1 MNEES
6 TERLLD
12 ERGAANKLAC
22 SIAMMRKWRLKRI
35 GPRYCR
41 LGRLVRY
48 SEADLVAY
56 IEQNRVETA

>member
-1 MNEES
+1 MSDEG

-12 ERGAANKLAC
+12 EGGAAIRLAV
-22 SIAMMRKWRLKRI
+22 SVALMRKWRLKGG

-48 SEADLVAY
+48 SEADLLAY
-56 IEQNRVETA
+56 IEQNRVEAA